1 MWYYVKIN
9 NLIASSKDYLIMK
22 QFVKELSSD
31 YIIQETTEDL
41 SKYEIDEQYFV

>member
-9 NLIASSKDYLIMK
+9 GFTFSSKDYLIME
-22 QFVKELSSD
+22 QFVKESCGN

-41 SKYEIDEQYFV
+41 SKYEIDEQYFI